1 MGAGV
6 GDILLG
12 RSDAERSALLRL
24 IEREDEIFR
33 LQPGEDSDPTI
44 HARVDLARFQLIN
57 ARMKLMEATSER
69 KSDRNF
75 YATVILGVAI
85 FIKSGVSW
93 GEVFSWLHAAL

>member
-12 RSDAERSALLRL
+12 RSDAERTALLRL

-75 YATVILGVAI
+75 YATIILGVAI
-85 FIKSGVSW
+85 LLKSGVSW
-93 GEVFSWLHAAL
+93 TEVFKFFAGVL